1 MPSLRK
7 AAWISFKIASGRS
20 RTTANI
26 RSVCCSNGDVLPPL
40 DFAAELPVSRSRC
53 IHLTAVLIA
62 TLKTSAASL
71 RDIPAVTA
79 AVNRS
84 RKSLE
89 YALGIAQPSSDR
101 INADRFAHP

>member
-1 MPSLRK
+1 LRK
-7 AAWISFKIASGRS
+7 AAWSSFKIASGRS
-20 RTTANI
+20 RTIANI

-40 DFAAELPVSRSRC
+40 GFAAALPVSRSRC

-89 YALGIAQPSSDR
+89 
-101 INADRFAHP
+101 